1 MSNISQQV
9 LYQAFNQGLGTH
21 SQLPGYST
29 PTSLLNSYTPQ
40 VSRPMTFASF
50 TPTQVRMIQVS
61 GGVVDGTN
69 GSNGMKPSLYSNT
82 MVAPRETRKTGFGVL

>member
-21 SQLPGYST
+21 SQLPGYAT

-40 VSRPMTFASF
+40 VARPMTFASF
-50 TPTQVRMIQVS
+50 TPAQVRMIQVS
-61 GGVVDGTN
+61 GGVVN
-69 GSNGMKPSLYSNT
+69 GRNRSLYSSAI
-82 MVAPRETRKTGFGVL
+82 VAPRETPKTGFGVL